1 MEARGN
7 GFCACVCVCVCV
19 FAGAAEWKRMSE
31 AQKAPWQ
38 KLASAATKKY
48 VAAKQLSAFAAP
60 AKAKPAA
67 AKLGVVKPK
76 AGVAK
81 AKPGVTKPKL
91 GVTKA
96 SAGGQ
101 KTKSTVGAAVSTT
114 SKGAA
119 SARKSP
125 TTIKKIKVRSVSNFV
140 VGFKGANGSMPSPQ
154 TCPQQVLGK
163 AIWRL
168 LNARKPFSGRV
179 PRKGSFQR
187 SSRPHG

>member
-7 GFCACVCVCVCV
+7 GFCACVCVRVCV

-48 VAAKQLSAFAAP
+48 VAAKQLSAFATP

-76 AGVAK
+76 A
-81 AKPGVTKPKL
+81 

-140 VGFKGANGSMPSPQ
+140 VGFKGG
-154 TCPQQVLGK
+154 
-163 AIWRL
+163 
-168 LNARKPFSGRV
+168 
-179 PRKGSFQR
+179 
-187 SSRPHG
+187 